1 MLLVGA
7 THRGLNINDVS
18 EMDIGDLVDYIITWN
33 NMHAED
39 SDGKPLRATQ
49 NDFDSF

>member
-7 THRGLNINDVS
+7 THRGLSISDVS
-18 EMDIGDLVDYIITWN
+18 DMDIGEIVDYIITWN
-33 NMHAED
+33 NMHTREEE
-39 SDGKPLRATQ
+39 KTLRATQ